1 MRQAGDKFHA
11 MGMHF
16 YYGSGRQKQLAVD
29 GNEDDWC
36 FLLHNA
42 KRMDDLLK
50 AQIAVMDQLRSDRA
64 HHHAC

>member
-29 GNEDDWC
+29 GNEDDWY

-42 KRMDDLLK
+42 KRMDDLLRH
-50 AQIAVMDQLRSDRA
+50 RSP
-64 HHHAC
+64 